1 MKLFNIKTFK
11 DSYNNNKKFH
21 HFNIMGL
28 KFRVANN
35 KRSYKTRTEPI
46 YKTDRGIVFNLFD
59 KRYLCLITKRS

>member
-1 MKLFNIKTFK
+1 MLSVKTFE
-11 DSYNNNKKFH
+11 DSYNSNKKFH
-21 HFNIMGL
+21 HVNLLGL

-59 KRYLCLITKRS
+59 KRYLCLITKQS